1 MPGSNLKGR
10 PGRGHARSG
19 ARACGFCPSRPRIN
33 EQRSTIPGRR
43 LLLAFIKLDQN
54 GRAALA
60 RFAKGRQQ
68 QGANGLVEDETV
80 GKAQLLGDFRRA
92 TCLVHNF
99 SAQPVGRA
107 QEFAGEDIRLHLLA
121 LARRIALYHT
131 RAAVDRV
138 PAKLR
143 LDVSYL
149 VARIVMEFRVTDLVS
164 DHDHLVLRVLATDNV
179 HEPIRTFERPVHA
192 NSEHFTGLA
201 ITQFQIGIFQDG
213 IDESTTAAVT
223 LGDTQRF

>member
-1 MPGSNLKGR
+1 M
-10 PGRGHARSG
+10 HQ
-19 ARACGFCPSRPRIN
+19 RAGFARPRSRID
-33 EQRSTIPGRR
+33 EERTTFPGRR

-54 GRAALA
+54 DWAALV
-60 RFAKGRQQ
+60 RFAKGWQQ

-92 TCLVHNF
+92 TRLVHNF
-99 SAQPVGRA
+99 GAQPIGGA

-121 LARRIALYHT
+121 LARRIALHHT
-131 RAAVDRV
+131 RAAVDGI

-149 VARIVMEFRVTDLVS
+149 VARIVMEFRMADLVS
-164 DHDHLVLRVLATDNV
+164 DHNQLVLRVVATDDV

-192 NSEHFTGLA
+192 NPEYFTRLA
-201 ITQFQIGIFQDG
+201 IAQLQIGIFQGG
-213 IDESTTAAVT
+213 IDESATATVT
-223 LGDTQRF
+223 LGDTQCF